1 MLQTREKANA
11 LTKNMRKEGFTVSIL
26 HGQMDPADRKTT
38 ISEFKKANTKVLIT
52 TNVLARGLDI
62 QQVTHVINY
71 DLPLTQDGKPDPSI
85 YLHRIGRSGRFGRK
99 GLAIS
104 FAVGEKDKKVLD
116 DIAKFFSTK
125 ISEAPQ
131 DPEEL
136 IKIIK

>member
-1 MLQTREKANA
+1 MVIA
-11 LTKNMRKEGFTVSIL
+11 
-26 HGQMDPADRKTT
+26 
-38 ISEFKKANTKVLIT
+38 EFKKANTKVLIT

-71 DLPLTQDGKPDPSI
+71 DLPLTQEGKADPSI

-104 FAVGEKDKKVLD
+104 FVVGEKEKKIVD
-116 DIAKFFSTK
+116 SIAKFFSTK
-125 ISEAPQ
+125 ISEAPK